1 MTTTFPSMD
10 IQAQLQM
17 FKMMQEA
24 IVQLNE
30 LGIKCSMFHDE
41 VLIEAKNEQEFD
53 TAMKVF
59 QDLYDKNKTGSQ

>member
-30 LGIKCSMFHDE
+30 LGSWVNEIDWE
-41 VLIEAKNEQEFD
+41 VPNPFK
-53 TAMKVF
+53 KGVSH
-59 QDLYDKNKTGSQ
+59 G